1 VAIVA
6 LGIAWGLVMHAMGWS
21 QLAHFAQVRAFA
33 QGEAAID
40 RWHWETGDKAWIDGH
55 FYSVKS
61 PGVAALSTPVY
72 LALDEGLG
80 RSLAA
85 NAAQNARA
93 TAHPRWAPS
102 DDPPMELYGYDRA
115 RAERVEQRVERNAP
129 IVWALTLLVA
139 VVPAVLL
146 LLGVRWV
153 GERLEPGYGTAAA
166 ITLGL
171 ATIVMTLAAE
181 YFSHVIAAALG
192 FAAFMLLLR
201 ERSGPARI
209 GLVAAA
215 GLAAG
220 LAVSFE
226 YQVGLVGVILFVYA
240 LARSARRLPRAAAY
254 AAGAWAGALPAL
266 LFNLWAFG
274 SPFEFAYSS
283 AVADLGRTGH
293 AALGLN
299 SDGFFGITAPRLD
312 AAAELIVGNR
322 GLLVLTPV
330 VAMAIAGTVIMRKGG
345 HRAEANTIL
354 AVAVT
359 YFLYNCGYWQPL
371 GGGTPGPR
379 FLIPALPFVAVGLA
393 FAYRRL
399 PALTLGLA
407 VPSALMML
415 VGSVTYPLLGE
426 EGVGLWAS
434 WLTDSSLE
442 HTVLTALGVS
452 NAWLALVPVAAA
464 IAVAIVFTVKA
475 TPPAPVRD
483 LRPAI
488 GAVLAWAGVA
498 AVGPSIAG
506 DSAAPLGGD
515 PAALALFGAGTLLA
529 LATLAALR
537 LRRPEEAGA
546 QPERERLAPA
556 ALALGERS
564 S

>member
-1 VAIVA
+1 VAIVG

-33 QGEAAID
+33 DGEAAID
-40 RWHWETGDKAWIDGH
+40 RWHRETGDKAWIDGH

-61 PGVAALSTPVY
+61 PGTAALSTPLY
-72 LALDEGLG
+72 LALDGGVG

-85 NAAQNARA
+85 DAAQNARRA
-93 TAHPRWAPS
+93 AHPRWMPT
-102 DDPPMELYGYDRA
+102 DDPPLELYGYNA
-115 RAERVEQRVERNAP
+115 SRAERIEQRVERNAP
-129 IVWALTLLVA
+129 IVWGLTLLVA
-139 VVPAVLL
+139 VLPAVLL

-153 GERLEPGYGTAAA
+153 AEQLEPGYGTAAA
-166 ITLGL
+166 VTLGL
-171 ATIVMTLAAE
+171 GTIVMTFAAE

-192 FAAFMLLLR
+192 FAAFILLLR
-201 ERSGPARI
+201 ERSGSPRLAI
-209 GLVAAA
+209 VAGA
-215 GLAAG
+215 GLMAG

-226 YQVGLVGVILFVYA
+226 YQVGIVGVVLFFYA
-240 LARSARRLPRAAAY
+240 LARSAPRLPRAAAY
-254 AAGAWAGALPAL
+254 AAGALAGALPAL

-283 AVADLGRTGH
+283 AVADLGRSGH
-293 AALGLN
+293 AELGLN

-312 AAAELIVGNR
+312 AAVELLLGNR
-322 GLLVLTPV
+322 GLLVLTPI
-330 VAMAIAGTVIMRKGG
+330 VAMAVVGTVIMRRRGY
-345 HRAEANTIL
+345 RAEANAIL
-354 AVAVT
+354 AIAVA

-407 VPSALMML
+407 VPSALLML
-415 VGSVTYPLLGE
+415 VGSITYPLLGE
-426 EGVGLWAS
+426 EGVGLWAD
-434 WLTDSSLE
+434 WLIDSSLE
-442 HTVLTALGVS
+442 HTLMTALGVS
-452 NAWLALVPVAAA
+452 NAWVALVPVAAA
-464 IAVAIVFTVKA
+464 ITVAIVFTVKA
-475 TPPAPVRD
+475 TPRAPVRD

-488 GAVLAWAGVA
+488 GAVLAWAVVA

-506 DSAAPLGGD
+506 DAAAPLGGD
-515 PAALALFGAGTLLA
+515 PAALALFGGGALLA
-529 LATLAALR
+529 LATLAAVR
-537 LRRPEEAGA
+537 LWVPVAAGG
-546 QPERERLAPA
+546 QSERERVTRA

>member
-6 LGIAWGLVMHAMGWS
+6 LGLAWGLVMHAMGWS
-21 QLAHFAQVRAFA
+21 QLAHLAQVRAFA
-33 QGEAAID
+33 QGEAEID
-40 RWHWETGDKAWIDGH
+40 RWHWETGDKAWLDGH

-61 PGVAALSTPVY
+61 PGVAALSTP
-72 LALDEGLG
+72 LFIALDGGLG

-85 NAAQNARA
+85 DAAENARA
-93 TAHPRWAPS
+93 SAHPRWAPGE
-102 DDPPMELYGYDRA
+102 DPPMELYGYDRA
-115 RAERVEQRVERNAP
+115 RADRVEQRVERNAA
-129 IVWALTLLVA
+129 IVWGLTLLVA

-146 LLGVRWV
+146 LFGVRWV
-153 GERLEPGYGTAAA
+153 GDRLEPGYGTAAA

-171 ATIVMTLAAE
+171 ATIVMTFAAE

-192 FAAFMLLLR
+192 FAAFMVLLR
-201 ERSGPARI
+201 ERSGPARL
-209 GLVAAA
+209 GLVAGA
-215 GLAAG
+215 GLVAG

-240 LARSARRLPRAAAY
+240 LARSAPRLPRAAAY
-254 AAGAWAGALPAL
+254 AAGALAGALPAL

-312 AAAELIVGNR
+312 AALELLLGNR

-330 VAMAIAGTVIMRKGG
+330 VAMAIAGTVIMRKRG

-354 AVAVT
+354 AVALV

-407 VPSALMML
+407 IPSALLML
-415 VGSVTYPLLGE
+415 VGSITYPLLGE
-426 EGVGLWAS
+426 EGVGLWAD

-442 HTVLTALGVS
+442 HTLLTALGVS
-452 NAWLALVPVAAA
+452 NAWLGLIPVAAA
-464 IAVAIVFTVKA
+464 IATAIAFAVKA
-475 TPPAPVRD
+475 TPAAPVGD
-483 LRPAI
+483 VRPAVA
-488 GAVLAWAGVA
+488 AVLAWTVVA
-498 AVGPSIAG
+498 VVGPSIAG
-506 DSAAPLGGD
+506 DEEAPLGGD
-515 PAALALFGAGTLLA
+515 PAALALFGAGALLA
-529 LATLAALR
+529 LVTLVALR
-537 LRRPEEAGA
+537 VREADA
-546 QPERERLAPA
+546 QSAREGLARA
-556 ALALGERS
+556 ALALGERGS
-564 S
+564 

>member
-21 QLAHFAQVRAFA
+21 QLAHFGQVRAFA
-33 QGEAAID
+33 DGETTID

-61 PGVAALSTPVY
+61 PGTAALSTPLY
-72 LALDEGLG
+72 LALDGGLG
-80 RSLAA
+80 PSLAA
-85 NAAQNARA
+85 DAAQNARA

-102 DDPPMELYGYDRA
+102 DDPPLEQYGYDPS

-129 IVWALTLLVA
+129 MVWGLTLLVA
-139 VVPAVLL
+139 VLPAILL

-153 GERLEPGYGTAAA
+153 AERLEPGYGTAAA

-171 ATIVMTLAAE
+171 GTILMTFAGE

-192 FAAFMLLLR
+192 FAAFMLLMR
-201 ERSGPARI
+201 ERSGPPRV
-209 GLVAAA
+209 GTVSGA
-215 GLAAG
+215 GLLAG

-226 YQVGLVGVILFVYA
+226 YQVGLVGVILFAYA
-240 LARSARRLPRAAAY
+240 LARSAPRLPRGAAY
-254 AAGAWAGALPAL
+254 AAGALAGALPAL

-293 AALGLN
+293 AELGLN
-299 SDGFFGITAPRLD
+299 SDGFFGITAPRPD
-312 AAAELIVGNR
+312 AAVELLLGNR
-322 GLLVLTPV
+322 GLLVLTPI
-330 VAMAIAGTVIMRKGG
+330 VAMAVAGAVIMRRRG

-359 YFLYNCGYWQPL
+359 YFLYNSGYWQPL

-407 VPSALMML
+407 VPSALLML
-415 VGSVTYPLLGE
+415 VGSITYPLLGE
-426 EGVGLWAS
+426 EGVGLWAN
-434 WLTDSSLE
+434 WLADSSLE
-442 HTVLTALGVS
+442 HTLLTALGVS

-464 IAVAIVFTVKA
+464 IAAAIVFAVKA

-488 GAVLAWAGVA
+488 GAVLAWAIVA

-506 DSAAPLGGD
+506 DAAAPLGGD
-515 PAALALFGAGTLLA
+515 TAALALFAGGALLA
-529 LATLAALR
+529 LVTLVAIR
-537 LRRPEEAGA
+537 VREAVA
-546 QPERERLAPA
+546 QPERERRTRTP
-556 ALALGERS
+556 LALGEPTS
-564 S
+564 

>member
-6 LGIAWGLVMHAMGWS
+6 LGLAWGLVMHAMGWS
-21 QLAHFAQVRAFA
+21 QLAHLAQVRAFA
-33 QGEAAID
+33 QGEAEID
-40 RWHWETGDKAWIDGH
+40 RWHWETGDKAWLDGH

-61 PGVAALSTPVY
+61 PGVAALSTP
-72 LALDEGLG
+72 LFIALDGGLG

-85 NAAQNARA
+85 DAAENARA
-93 TAHPRWAPS
+93 SAHPRWAPGE
-102 DDPPMELYGYDRA
+102 DPPMELYGYDRA
-115 RAERVEQRVERNAP
+115 RADRVEQRVERNAA
-129 IVWALTLLVA
+129 IVWGLTLLVA

-146 LLGVRWV
+146 LFGVRWV
-153 GERLEPGYGTAAA
+153 GDRLEPGYGTAAA

-171 ATIVMTLAAE
+171 ATIVMTFAAE

-192 FAAFMLLLR
+192 FAAFMVLLR
-201 ERSGPARI
+201 ERSGPARL
-209 GLVAAA
+209 GLVAGA
-215 GLAAG
+215 GLVAG
-220 LAVSFE
+220 LAVSCE

-240 LARSARRLPRAAAY
+240 LARSAPRLPRAAAY
-254 AAGAWAGALPAL
+254 AAGALAGALPAL

-312 AAAELIVGNR
+312 AALELLLGNR

-330 VAMAIAGTVIMRKGG
+330 VAMAIAGTVIMRKRG

-354 AVAVT
+354 AVALV

-407 VPSALMML
+407 IPSALLML
-415 VGSVTYPLLGE
+415 VGSITYPLLGE
-426 EGVGLWAS
+426 EGVGLWAD

-442 HTVLTALGVS
+442 HTLLTALGVS
-452 NAWLALVPVAAA
+452 NAWLGLIPVAAA
-464 IAVAIVFTVKA
+464 IAAAIAFAVKA
-475 TPPAPVRD
+475 TPAAPVGD
-483 LRPAI
+483 VRPAVA
-488 GAVLAWAGVA
+488 AVLAWTVVA

-506 DSAAPLGGD
+506 DAAAPLGGD
-515 PAALALFGAGTLLA
+515 PAALALFGAGALLA
-529 LATLAALR
+529 LVTLVALR
-537 LRRPEEAGA
+537 VREADA
-546 QPERERLAPA
+546 QSAREGLARA
-556 ALALGERS
+556 ALALGERGS
-564 S
+564 